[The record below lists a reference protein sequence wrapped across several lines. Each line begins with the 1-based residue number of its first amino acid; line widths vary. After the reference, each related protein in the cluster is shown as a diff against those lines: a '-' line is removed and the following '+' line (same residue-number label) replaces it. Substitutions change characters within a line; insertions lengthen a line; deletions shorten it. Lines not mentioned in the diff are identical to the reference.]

1 MYDLLTHLLNEEIS
15 TIKAAKKQNELLDKI
30 EDVKDFILLEEKNTI
45 QGIKKAKT
53 KAKSKKKKNSEQKCY
68 K

>member
-30 EDVKDFILLEEKNTI
+30 EDLKDFILLEEKNTI

-53 KAKSKKKKNSEQKCY
+53 KAKSKKKKKFRT
-68 K
+68 KVL